1 MITIQQYIQAFALLD
16 VEIRKEK
23 LFLVGDKTLDRI
35 QRGQKMR
42 IRNHLEIDP
51 MKLASRSEPD
61 EQVVV
66 FGVDRSEFLDSIVRE
81 PLADVGRMID
91 LHCIDVHDC
100 LTKFLQPVG
109 IAFHRSPM
117 EQELLPTE
125 SVLPKQERVLNH
137 IDMLDV
143 PHPFRIGKQ
152 LMRVDN
158 HRFEGFA
165 RRRLG
170 FHDDLS
176 FTMSWF

>member
-1 MITIQQYIQAFALLD
+1 
-16 VEIRKEK
+16 
-23 LFLVGDKTLDRI
+23 
-35 QRGQKMR
+35 MR

-51 MKLASRSEPD
+51 MELASCPEPD

-66 FGVDRSEFLDSIVRE
+66 FGIDRSESLDSIVRE
-81 PLADVGRMID
+81 PFADVGRMID
-91 LHCIDVHDC
+91 RHCIDVHDC

-109 IAFHRSPM
+109 IAFHRGPM

-125 SVLPKQERVLNH
+125 SVLPKQERILNDV
-137 IDMLDV
+137 DMLDG

-165 RRRLG
+165 SRRPG
-170 FHDDLS
+170 FHDDLAS
-176 FTMSWF
+176 GSAAYR